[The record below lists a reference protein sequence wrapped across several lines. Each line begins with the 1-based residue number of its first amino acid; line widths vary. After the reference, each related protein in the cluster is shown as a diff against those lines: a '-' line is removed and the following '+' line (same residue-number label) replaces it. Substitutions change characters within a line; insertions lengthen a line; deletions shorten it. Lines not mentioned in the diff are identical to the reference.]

1 MKVLVTGGCGF
12 IGSHIVNRLLEDKY
26 EVIVLDN
33 LSAGKREN
41 ITDTVKVYTIDLR
54 SPDVD
59 ELFKKENPEIVI
71 HLAAQVDVNK
81 SIQQPLEDADINI
94 LGTVNLLECAKR
106 HDIKR
111 FIFASSC
118 AVYGDSSGEI
128 TGEEY
133 KTNPISPYGLTKYT
147 SERYIYIFNEIH
159 QLPYTI
165 FRFANIYG
173 PKQNPTGEAGVIPIF
188 IRRILSNQAV
198 HIYGDGTQQREFL
211 YVKDVAEA
219 IIKAIEHGND
229 ETYNLGTAHPITI
242 NHLLKELRS
251 ITNKRITAIHDEP
264 RAGDIK
270 SSRLNSEKAKEQLNW
285 VPIYTLEEGL
295 KETIHY
301 FTKLDKG

>member
-12 IGSHIVNRLLEDKY
+12 IGSHIVNRLLSDKY

-41 ITDTVKVYTIDLR
+41 IPDTVKVYTIDIR
-54 SPDVD
+54 SSAVN
-59 ELFKKENPEIVI
+59 ELFMKEQPEIVI

-94 LGTVNLLECAKR
+94 LGTLNLLECSKR
-106 HDIKR
+106 HDIKK

-128 TGEEY
+128 TDEEY
-133 KTNPISPYGLTKYT
+133 NTNPISPYGLTKYT
-147 SERYIYIFNEIH
+147 SERYIYIFNKIH

-188 IRRILSNQAV
+188 IRKILSNQAV

-219 IIKAIEHGND
+219 IVKAIDHSIN
-229 ETYNLGTAHPITI
+229 ETYNLGTTHPMTI
-242 NHLLKELRS
+242 NHLLKELRN
-251 ITNKRITAIHDEP
+251 ITNKRIIAIHDEP

-270 SSRLNSEKAKEQLNW
+270 SSRLNSEKAKEHLNW
-285 VPIYTLEEGL
+285 VPLYTLEEGL